1 MSRSFTIIG
10 AHMAGVRIAGE
21 STLTPAHVNQ
31 GGYLVQDRVFVP
43 VIANSRRG
51 TNRDGSPGRR
61 DNFRLIAWA
70 GYARSIC
77 RHGSVGKCLDVE
89 AKPGSYEGRIYKL
102 APNPQNP
109 AEQIPQP
116 VIVAGQT
123 LTTEKV
129 AFTITDISY
138 GEESAKQIQRE
149 LEIYASNPQNIAG
162 RPPQWN
168 VMGHPDQAKWN
179 QILDA
184 RKKTAWDGQ
193 SAYFGYARV
202 IQPRNA
208 QRILNTQERNI
219 IETQGAMALNIPLA
233 SSKRAAAPAVPATTG
248 FATGAPA
255 ATPVATPAD
264 VANTFVANPAVTPAP
279 AVNQFAQQVQPV
291 QSPAVNQFAQPVGH
305 TGF

>member
-1 MSRSFTIIG
+1 MSRSYSITG
-10 AHMAGVRIAGE
+10 THMAGIRIAGE
-21 STLTPAHVNQ
+21 LTFTPAHVNRE
-31 GGYLVQDRVFVP
+31 GFLVHDRVSVP

-51 TNRDGSPGRR
+51 TNRDGTPGRR
-61 DNFRLIAWA
+61 DNFRLIGWA
-70 GYARSIC
+70 GYARSLC

-89 AKPGSYEGRIYKL
+89 LKPSSYEGTVYKL

-116 VIVAGQT
+116 VVVAGQP

-149 LEIYASNPQNIAG
+149 LEIYAGNPGNIAG

-168 VMGHPDQAKWN
+168 VMGSPDQAKFS

-184 RKKTAWDGQ
+184 RKKMQWDGQ
-193 SAYFGYARV
+193 SAYFGYART

-208 QRILNTQERNI
+208 QRVLNTQERNT
-219 IETQGAMALNIPLA
+219 IETQGAQALNIPLA
-233 SSKRAAAPAVPATTG
+233 SSKRAAAPVASG
-248 FATGAPA
+248 FATG
-255 ATPVATPAD
+255 TVAPAD
-264 VANTFVANPAVTPAP
+264 VASAFVQGPVAP
-279 AVNQFAQQVQPV
+279 AVQTM
-291 QSPAVNQFAQPVGH
+291 PAMSQ
-305 TGF
+305 GF